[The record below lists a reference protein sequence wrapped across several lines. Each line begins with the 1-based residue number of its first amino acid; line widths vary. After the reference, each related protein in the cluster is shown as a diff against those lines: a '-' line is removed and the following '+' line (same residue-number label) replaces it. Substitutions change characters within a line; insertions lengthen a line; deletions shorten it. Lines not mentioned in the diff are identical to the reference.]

1 MRKVITKKI
10 LSSEISAFKITVQ
23 DGKPTFEE
31 LPLITV
37 IGKVNGKRA
46 LKEVENKFGKE
57 NHYSVGK
64 IEIKENTY
72 SIKLDDFITIATKQE
87 N

>member
-23 DGKPTFEE
+23 DGKPNFEE

-37 IGKVNGKRA
+37 IGKVNEKRA
-46 LKEVENKFGKE
+46 LKEIQNKYGTE
-57 NHYSVGK
+57 HQYSVGK